1 MNMDNIS
8 IKGLGHLR
16 IICFFLVAVAIGGE
30 ALGQTRVGVIYVN
43 SGDNT
48 KDEGSIR
55 DLRTMV
61 SRLNVGGRTFS
72 GGQSLPTHLHTEFR
86 LVIVNTFAQATNM
99 TENKS
104 QHNVDRLILV
114 AHGSFNYSNEY
125 SGNLKDTTEFS
136 TPEEDV
142 KHLFDGTYHC
152 NAEGKFN
159 ADQIGNLIKDLYGH
173 DYGGPTADIGF
184 QGGGAEPTPM
194 WNYQVA
200 NSSLGFWSTLTF
212 YAETWD
218 GTVLSSREVVVN
230 IFIPTGGGYMYL

>member
-1 MNMDNIS
+1 M
-8 IKGLGHLR
+8 
-16 IICFFLVAVAIGGE
+16 
-30 ALGQTRVGVIYVN
+30 
-43 SGDNT
+43 
-48 KDEGSIR
+48 
-55 DLRTMV
+55 
-61 SRLNVGGRTFS
+61 

-86 LVIVNTFAQATNM
+86 LVIVNTFVQAINM

-104 QHNVDRLILV
+104 QHEVDALVLV
-114 AHGSFNYSNEY
+114 AHGVFDPVSNEY
-125 SGNLKDTTEFS
+125 SGNLQDTEEDS
-136 TPEEDV
+136 TPEGDV
-142 KHLFDGTYHC
+142 VNFFASAHHC

-159 ADQIGNLIKDLYGH
+159 ADQIGNLLKDLYGH